1 MTLSAL
7 MLLAL
12 APNAEAVQVQ
22 NPQTDEP
29 VVVLPDVEVT
39 TTRRGVALG
48 GQEPIVSY
56 DAAQIQAFGATNIG
70 ELVSLLEAQTRSAR
84 GGAPVFL
91 VNGRRISGFR
101 EIRGLPPEAIER
113 FDVLPEETAL
123 SYGYSADQRVVNV
136 VLKAD
141 FRSITAS
148 GTVTRPTSGGQTV
161 LDNSNNVLR
170 IAGSTRWSMDL
181 NLNSQTALFETE
193 RNIDRSGAA
202 ELFDLQG
209 NIVGLPRGA
218 QIDPALSALAGQAV
232 TVAGAP
238 ASAANGAPSLND
250 FLGTANSPR
259 QGDLNAYRTLLPN
272 TGSAEISGT
281 LKKDLN
287 RDIGATFSGSYK
299 TASSLSYLGL
309 PGVTLTL
316 PSGNPY
322 SPFGDD
328 VQLFRYLDR
337 PDALKR
343 EVDTQTA
350 GVGTVLDGFAG
361 DWRWTLT
368 GTYDWVET
376 KTSTGR
382 GVDPAALQASL
393 IAGAPTANPFGDIDG
408 RVTDRLRDTAKST
421 SGVANAELVVNG
433 KAWSGPAGD
442 LTSTFKVG
450 AQHQSLD
457 SESLRNGVAD
467 ERSLSRDLGRLQAN
481 FSLPIASRDRGV
493 LAKIGDLSASMNL
506 AYDEL
511 SDFGGVSTIGGGLN
525 WSPIQR
531 LSLGVDYSD
540 AGKAPTMQQLN
551 DPTVSTPNTPVFDFR
566 TGETVEVAYVT
577 GGAPNL
583 SAENAR
589 SLKLSANWQPYSA
602 RDLRFNLAYTRTDTD
617 DQIASFPTITPAL
630 EAALPERF
638 QRDSDGT
645 LLSIDARPLNFSR
658 REQQDVQWGFNFSR
672 PFGKPNPTAER
683 GQRGPGGFGGGD
695 GAPRMAGPG
704 GPGGPG
710 GPRGPGGGGRGGGG
724 MQPGQGMFNLSLT
737 HTWRLQD
744 EVTIRDGLAPLD
756 LLDGDAISGSGGQS
770 RHEVQLQAGAFRNG
784 LGMFVNANWRAGT
797 HVNSTDVASP
807 NLDFSGRTTINLFAF
822 ADLTQRTKW
831 VEKFP
836 VLKGTRIGF
845 GVTNIFDDRVSVTS
859 SDGQTPLNYQ
869 SDFLDPT
876 GRTFRINLR
885 KILF

>member
-12 APNAEAVQVQ
+12 APNAEAVQAQ
-22 NPQTDEP
+22 QHPQTDEP
-29 VVVLPDVEVT
+29 VVILPDVEVT

-136 VLKAD
+136 VLKAY

-209 NIVGLPRGA
+209 NIAGLPRGA

-238 ASAANGAPSLND
+238 ASAATGAPSLND

-368 GTYDWVET
+368 G
-376 KTSTGR
+376 R
-382 GVDPAALQASL
+382 RP
-393 IAGAPTANPFGDIDG
+393 
-408 RVTDRLRDTAKST
+408 RR
-421 SGVANAELVVNG
+421 
-433 KAWSGPAGD
+433 PAG
-442 LTSTFKVG
+442 
-450 AQHQSLD
+450 QSD
-457 SESLRNGVAD
+457 R
-467 ERSLSRDLGRLQAN
+467 GR
-481 FSLPIASRDRGV
+481 PHGEPVRRHRRTRDRPPARYGQV
-493 LAKIGDLSASMNL
+493 H
-506 AYDEL
+506 
-511 SDFGGVSTIGGGLN
+511 V
-525 WSPIQR
+525 WRRQR
-531 LSLGVDYSD
+531 R
-540 AGKAPTMQQLN
+540 AC
-551 DPTVSTPNTPVFDFR
+551 
-566 TGETVEVAYVT
+566 
-577 GGAPNL
+577 
-583 SAENAR
+583 
-589 SLKLSANWQPYSA
+589 
-602 RDLRFNLAYTRTDTD
+602 
-617 DQIASFPTITPAL
+617 
-630 EAALPERF
+630 
-638 QRDSDGT
+638 
-645 LLSIDARPLNFSR
+645 
-658 REQQDVQWGFNFSR
+658 
-672 PFGKPNPTAER
+672 
-683 GQRGPGGFGGGD
+683 GQRQGLE
-695 GAPRMAGPG
+695 R
-704 GPGGPG
+704 
-710 GPRGPGGGGRGGGG
+710 PGGGPDLDLQGRCTASVAGFRKPAQRRRRRAVAVARSGAAAGELQPADR
-724 MQPGQGMFNLSLT
+724 QPGPGRSS
-737 HTWRLQD
+737 QD
-744 EVTIRDGLAPLD
+744 RRPVGQHEPGL
-756 LLDGDAISGSGGQS
+756 
-770 RHEVQLQAGAFRNG
+770 
-784 LGMFVNANWRAGT
+784 
-797 HVNSTDVASP
+797 
-807 NLDFSGRTTINLFAF
+807 
-822 ADLTQRTKW
+822 
-831 VEKFP
+831 
-836 VLKGTRIGF
+836 
-845 GVTNIFDDRVSVTS
+845 
-859 SDGQTPLNYQ
+859 
-869 SDFLDPT
+869 
-876 GRTFRINLR
+876 
-885 KILF
+885 